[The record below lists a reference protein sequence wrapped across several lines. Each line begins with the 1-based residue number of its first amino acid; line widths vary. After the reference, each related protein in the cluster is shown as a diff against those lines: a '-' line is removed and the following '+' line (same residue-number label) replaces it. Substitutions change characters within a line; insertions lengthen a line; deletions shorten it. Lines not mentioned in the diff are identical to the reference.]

1 MKPQEHTSGAA
12 SPLEPPGPDAG
23 RLTQVSQ
30 KTTAKPDVGNQVKKH
45 TISILVENK
54 FGAFTRIA
62 GLFAAKGYNIDSLSV
77 GPTEEQDT
85 SRMTIVTHGDDQI
98 IEQIIKQLNKLIDT
112 IKVVDLTFESFVER
126 ELALVKIQSTSETR
140 SEIMQIAEIF
150 RAKVVDISPKTLT
163 LEATGS
169 LPKVDAII
177 AMLKPFGIKELA
189 RTGRVALKREF
200 QGEV

>member
-1 MKPQEHTSGAA
+1 MNDMLHVQVPHAAGTRANGEEHTK
-12 SPLEPPGPDAG
+12 
-23 RLTQVSQ
+23 Q
-30 KTTAKPDVGNQVKKH
+30 H
-45 TISILVENK
+45 TISILVENR
-54 FGAFTRIA
+54 FGAFNRIS
-62 GLFAAKGYNIDSLSV
+62 GLFAAKGYNIDSLTV
-77 GPTEEQDT
+77 GPTEDESV
-85 SRMTIVTHGDDQI
+85 SRMTIVTRGDDQI

-112 IKVVDLTFESFVER
+112 VKVVDLTFDSFVER
-126 ELALVKIQSTSETR
+126 ELVLLKVQTTPETR

-169 LPKVDAII
+169 QQKVDAII
-177 AMLKPFGIKELA
+177 KMVKPFVIKEIA